1 MQKTIT
7 EPENTVHGCPDKVS
21 EQIPKCSDIIKYGQV
36 LLHLQPVTTM
46 LVLFHLQMAKLQNM

>member
-46 LVLFHLQMAKLQNM
+46 LVLF